1 MQSKEL
7 SDTCLGRGHTS
18 VAAHALPVDRLS
30 IASFS
35 VLLIAVQGM
44 GPVMSWMFS
53 NSVAGQGSGEGPH
66 NGHEGSAPRRKTPPA
81 TLAQG
86 RMQLRQEAH
95 NLVRTAN

>member
-44 GPVMSWMFS
+44 GPLCPGCFLIALQVR
-53 NSVAGQGSGEGPH
+53 GQGRGPITVTR
-66 NGHEGSAPRRKTPPA
+66 APLRGGRRRP
-81 TLAQG
+81 
-86 RMQLRQEAH
+86 LRSRKEEC
-95 NLVRTAN
+95 N